1 MNVVERKKKNKKK
14 EKELKKIMERK
25 ERNDEEENKWKLVEQ
40 VGMNVV
46 KKERKKGLKTE
57 EK

>member
-1 MNVVERKKKNKKK
+1 MNVVKINKKTKTK

-25 ERNDEEENKWKLVEQ
+25 ERNDEEENKWKLMEQ

-46 KKERKKGLKTE
+46 EKERKA
-57 EK
+57 